1 MQIQKFFPIDDR
13 LAAAAEAAEKVVHP
27 TLPESR
33 ITLPIMVPKSWLLS
47 RKAVSANPASMA
59 QLVMAMAIRAERF
72 WIKS

>member
-13 LAAAAEAAEKVVHP
+13 LAAAAEAAEK
-27 TLPESR
+27 SCAADFAR
-33 ITLPIMVPKSWLLS
+33 IEDNAAYNGAKVLAAQ
-47 RKAVSANPASMA
+47 KAVSVNLVSMA